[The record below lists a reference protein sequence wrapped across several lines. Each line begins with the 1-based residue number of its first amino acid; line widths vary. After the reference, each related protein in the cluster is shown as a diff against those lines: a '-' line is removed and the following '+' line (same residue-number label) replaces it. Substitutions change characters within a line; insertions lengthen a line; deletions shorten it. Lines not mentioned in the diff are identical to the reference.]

1 MPALVI
7 EVLVSGVA
15 CFFSDDECR
24 AGASAALL
32 LTSFRGLLAL
42 FASWQT
48 GCDLTGLFKALDSQ
62 GSAMLLLRRPGELAV
77 GAWLFPRPSSV
88 GPFRPS
94 SVGPFSPHPLPP
106 LRGFPKLIRFDQ
118 ALPLSLL
125 TFFVFGRSK
134 MILFDF

>member
-1 MPALVI
+1 MPELVI

-48 GCDLTGLFKALDSQ
+48 GCDLAGLFKALDRQ

-77 GAWLFPRPSSV
+77 GAWFFP
-88 GPFRPS
+88 RPS

-118 ALPLSLL
+118 ALPLSPDI
-125 TFFVFGRSK
+125 FCFWK
-134 MILFDF
+134 EQNNII